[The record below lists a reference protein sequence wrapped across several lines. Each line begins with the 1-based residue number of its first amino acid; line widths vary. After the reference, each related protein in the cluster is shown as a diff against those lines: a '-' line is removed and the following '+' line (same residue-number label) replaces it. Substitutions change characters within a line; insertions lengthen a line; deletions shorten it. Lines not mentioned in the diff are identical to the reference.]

1 MISDTQNNTS
11 TSTTLRQGVN
21 FKNYQKKIVNSVAK
35 KNKQLVE
42 GFTTNE
48 NIYNSKGLVS
58 QVDMVQNAARE
69 LEDLKASF
77 SSLLQRYQTANAQL
91 ITTTTS
97 YINAP
102 APKDPTIGKNVFVNE
117 VVSNPT
123 SDFVG
128 AYVDNASTPTM
139 TKLTG
144 NSDGYTFSD
153 CQQAS
158 INLGATYF
166 GLSQANATTQKATC
180 STSNSLSDIEKYGAA
195 GANCIQ
201 GSDNNLYG
209 GNLTN
214 AIYQVPE
221 AQFVGNFGDSPNRA
235 MPTFANNGS
244 RTYTYKSCKKAAVDG
259 GFDLFGLQWYSGG
272 NNGFA
277 QCALSN
283 DFSQATQY
291 GQSGSQSVNGQGQ
304 TVGGGW
310 ANAIYA
316 VQSNG
321 TYIGCYNDNAS
332 SPAMTPVNNG
342 SATFSVDTC
351 QQYAIQNGY
360 KYYGLQGGDA
370 GSSKCFVSNS
380 LTASQKYGESTPT
393 SKFSD
398 GQQYGNNLVNSVY
411 KNNTLGFPEYM
422 GKIGHVNNDGS
433 LAEYPSSMI
442 KTVNNAPTIIDVD
455 SSCSPDIT
463 NINSIQW
470 KNYNKISNMTP
481 NTKCG
486 LGTAIQADQNSVAD
500 LGRQLEKTS
509 AAIIA
514 IINYLESLDSSII
527 SQVGLNKQSL
537 DQMLNQYN
545 NYNNKF
551 LQYKTSEFK
560 NITGILT
567 ESGVVTKQENYS
579 YILWSGLA
587 VIFIIASLTLVKRGN
602 Q

>member
-11 TSTTLRQGVN
+11 ATLRQGIN

-48 NIYNSKGLVS
+48 NIYNSRGLVS
-58 QVDMVQNAARE
+58 QVDQVQNAAQE
-69 LEDLKASF
+69 LQDLQSQF
-77 SSLLQRYQTANAQL
+77 SSALQRYQTANAQL
-91 ITTTTS
+91 MTATTS
-97 YINAP
+97 YINTP
-102 APKDPTIGKNVFVNE
+102 ASTTDPTIGKNVFVNA

-123 SDFVG
+123 SDYVG
-128 AYVDNASTPTM
+128 AYADNASTPTM
-139 TKLTG
+139 TKLTT
-144 NSDGYTFSD
+144 NTSGYTFSD
-153 CQQAS
+153 CQQAALNS
-158 INLGATYF
+158 GTQYF

-201 GSDNNLYG
+201 GSDGNLYG

-214 AIYQVPE
+214 AIYQVPD
-221 AQFVGNFGDSPNRA
+221 AQFVGNYGDTPNRA

-244 RTYTYKSCKKAAVDG
+244 RTYTYETCKKAAVDG
-259 GFDLFGLQWYSGG
+259 GFTLFGLQYYSGG
-272 NNGFA
+272 SNGYA

-283 DFSQATQY
+283 DFSSATQY
-291 GQSGSQSVNGQGQ
+291 GESNSLSVNGQGQ

-310 ANAIYA
+310 ANAIYS

-321 TYIGCYNDNAS
+321 TYIGCYNDNAA
-332 SPAMTPVNNG
+332 SPAMTVAGNG
-342 SATFSVDTC
+342 SAIFSVDTC

-360 KYYGLQGGDA
+360 KYYGLQGDNA
-370 GSSKCFVSNS
+370 GTSKCFVSNS
-380 LTASQKYGESTPT
+380 LQASQKYGESTPT
-393 SKFSD
+393 STFTD
-398 GQQYGNNLVNSVY
+398 GKKYGNNLVNSVY
-411 KNNTLGFPEYM
+411 KVNEMGFPEYM
-422 GKIGHVNNDGS
+422 GKVGHIGNDGS
-433 LAEYPSSMI
+433 LSEYPASMI
-442 KTVNNAPTIIDVD
+442 KSVNNVPTIIDYD

-463 NINSIQW
+463 NINSVQW
-470 KNYNKISNMTP
+470 KNYKKISNMTP

-486 LGTAIQADQNSVAD
+486 LGTAIQADQNSVQD
-500 LGRQLEKTS
+500 LGQQLEEIS
-509 AAIIA
+509 SSIIM
-514 IINYLESLDSSII
+514 IINYLESLDGNII

-537 DQMLNQYN
+537 DQMLIQYN
-545 NYNNKF
+545 NYNNNF
-551 LQYKTSEFK
+551 LQYKAVEYK
-560 NITGILT
+560 NITGILS

-587 VIFIIASLTLVKRGN
+587 VTLIIASLMLVRRGN

>member
-11 TSTTLRQGVN
+11 ATLRQGVN

-35 KNKQLVE
+35 KNKQLIE

-48 NIYNSKGLVS
+48 NIYNSRGLVS

-69 LEDLKASF
+69 LEDLKSSF
-77 SSLLQRYQTANAQL
+77 SSLLQRYQAANAQL
-91 ITTTTS
+91 LTATTS

-102 APKDPTIGKNVFVNE
+102 APTNPAIGKNVFVNE
-117 VVSNPT
+117 IVSNPS

-144 NSDGYTFSD
+144 KSDGYTFLD
-153 CQQAS
+153 CQQAA
-158 INLGATYF
+158 LGAGTQYF
-166 GLSQANATTQKATC
+166 GLSQANATTQKAMC
-180 STSNSLSDIEKYGAA
+180 STSNSLSDIEKYGTA
-195 GANCIQ
+195 GANCVQ
-201 GSDNNLYG
+201 GTDNNLYG

-214 AIYQVPE
+214 AIYQVPD
-221 AQFVGNFGDSPNRA
+221 AQFVGNYGDNPNRA

-244 RTYTYKSCKKAAVDG
+244 RTYTYETCKKAAVDG
-259 GFDLFGLQWYSGG
+259 GFTLFGLQYYSGG
-272 NNGFA
+272 SNGYA

-283 DFSQATQY
+283 DFSAATQY
-291 GQSGSQSVNGQGQ
+291 GQSNSQSTNGQGQ

-310 ANAIYA
+310 ANAIYS

-321 TYIGCYNDNAS
+321 NYIGCYNDNAE
-332 SPAMTPVNNG
+332 SPAMTGANGG

-360 KYYGLQGGDA
+360 KYYGLQGGNA

-380 LTASQKYGESTPT
+380 LQASQKYGESTPT
-393 SKFSD
+393 SNFTD
-398 GQQYGNNLVNSVY
+398 GKKYGNNLVNSVY
-411 KNNTLGFPEYM
+411 EVKTMGFPEYM
-422 GKIGHVNNDGS
+422 GKVGHIGNDGS

-442 KTVNNAPTIIDVD
+442 KTVNNAPTIVDYD

-463 NINSIQW
+463 NINSVQW
-470 KNYNKISNMTP
+470 KNYKKISNMTP
-481 NTKCG
+481 TTKCG
-486 LGTAIQADQNSVAD
+486 LGTAIQADQNSVAE
-500 LGRQLEKTS
+500 LGKELEEIS
-509 AAIIA
+509 AEIIA
-514 IINYLESLDSSII
+514 IINYLESLDANII

-537 DQMLNQYN
+537 DQMSSQYN
-545 NYNNKF
+545 DYNNKF
-551 LQYKTSEFK
+551 LQYKTVEYK
-560 NITGILT
+560 NITGILS
-567 ESGVVTKQENYS
+567 ESGVVTTQENYS

-587 VIFIIASLTLVKRGN
+587 VTLIIASLVLVRRGN